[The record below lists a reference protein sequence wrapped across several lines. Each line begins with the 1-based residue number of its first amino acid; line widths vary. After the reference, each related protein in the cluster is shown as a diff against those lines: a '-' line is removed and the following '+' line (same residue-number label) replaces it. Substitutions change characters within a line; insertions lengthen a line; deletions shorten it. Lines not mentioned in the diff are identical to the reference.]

1 MMENHNFSMPAAA
14 RAQGEAVLAAA
25 LPFSVSVSKTDTASG
40 DEEIQS
46 DRRCI
51 ALLPRCS
58 TSVDFLSHSHL
69 YDVCHKLSN
78 NIYHYGNMFR
88 EMASPLI
95 GRYSRWRSRSQ
106 TQEELPSGDVIELCH
121 LNGFFLKAVHDGDRG
136 HKFVA
141 VVLQSPTWCDAC
153 GRTILGVYR
162 RFLRCKCKQEGSN
175 IKSLLQLEGVFFDD
189 YDNSYHNN
197 DGDNL

>member
-1 MMENHNFSMPAAA
+1 MLAA
-14 RAQGEAVLAAA
+14 AAA
-25 LPFSVSVSKTDTASG
+25 LPLIVSKSKTDTASG
-40 DEEIQS
+40 DEKMQP

-69 YDVCHKLSN
+69 YNMCNKLSA
-78 NIYHYGNMFR
+78 NIHHYSNMFQ

-95 GRYSRWRSRSQ
+95 VRYSRWRSRSQ
-106 TQEELPSGDVIELCH
+106 TREELPSGDMIELCH
-121 LNGFFLKAVHDGDRG
+121 LNGFFLKAVRDGDRG

-153 GRTILGVYR
+153 GRTLLGVYR
-162 RFLRCKCKQEGSN
+162 RFLRCKCKQEG
-175 IKSLLQLEGVFFDD
+175 
-189 YDNSYHNN
+189 NSFPQ
-197 DGDNL
+197 